1 MTGRTPLRD
10 TGAQDKMKLF
20 IKIVTLAAFLLTTVA
35 VGDSFAQSK
44 KRKGGRLVGVD
55 EVRMEAMIQTMPVIG
70 RLVSI
75 QTGVVASRIEG
86 AVAEIKVD
94 VGARVKKG
102 DVLAI
107 LVSDRFEW
115 ERELKSAEVGENK
128 AKLANSMAQLALAR
142 QGLRRL
148 ERLRKSVAFPQARY
162 EDKLLDVTRYK
173 STVNEAKAKLKRA
186 HANLK
191 LAELDIKYSKIRAP
205 YDGVVT
211 IRHTIAGAFLKE
223 GQKVVT
229 LVNDARIEVEADVP
243 SSRIGGLKPGVK
255 VRMRLEDQ
263 SWHTANVRAVVPDEN
278 TRTRTRVVRFVPSF
292 NGTTMRLAA
301 NQTAILQLPIGKE
314 RQVVT
319 VHKDALISSRGN
331 PTVFVVVKR
340 RVQARRIRIGDS
352 VGGRFEVLSGL
363 KPGEVVVIKGNE
375 RLRDG
380 RRIRIERKD

>member
-1 MTGRTPLRD
+1 MGT
-10 TGAQDKMKLF
+10 QDQMKLV
-20 IKIVTLAAFLLTTVA
+20 IKIATLAAFLLTTVA

-44 KRKGGRLVGVD
+44 KEKRGRLVGVD
-55 EVRMEAMIQTMPVIG
+55 EVRMEAMVQTMAVIG
-70 RLVSI
+70 RLVSV

-94 VGARVKKG
+94 VGVRVKKG

-128 AKLANSMAQLALAR
+128 AKLANTMAQLALAR

-162 EDKLLDVTRYK
+162 EDKKLDVTRYI

-186 HANLK
+186 QANLK
-191 LAELDIKYSKIRAP
+191 LAELDLKYSKIRAP

-243 SSRIGGLKPGVK
+243 SSRIGGLIPGVT
-255 VRMRLEDQ
+255 VRRRLEDQ
-263 SWHTANVRAVVPDEN
+263 TWHTAKVRAVVPDEN
-278 TRTRTRVVRFVPSF
+278 TRTRTRVVRFVPRF
-292 NGTTMRLAA
+292 NGTTMRLAT
-301 NQTAILQLPIGKE
+301 NQTAILQLPIGAE

-340 RVQARRIRIGDS
+340 RVQARRIRIGES

-363 KPGEVVVIKGNE
+363 EPGEVVVVRGNE

>member
-1 MTGRTPLRD
+1 
-10 TGAQDKMKLF
+10 MKLI
-20 IKIVTLAAFLLTTVA
+20 IKIATLAAFLLTTVA
-35 VGDSFAQSK
+35 AGDSFAQSK
-44 KRKGGRLVGVD
+44 KKKRGRLVGVD

-86 AVAEIKVD
+86 AVDEIKVD
-94 VGARVKKG
+94 VGDRVKKG

-115 ERELKSAEVGENK
+115 ERELKSAEVGENR
-128 AKLANSMAQLALAR
+128 AKVANARTQLALAR
-142 QGLRRL
+142 QELRRL
-148 ERLRKSVAFPQARY
+148 ERLRKSAAFPQARY
-162 EDKLLDVTRYK
+162 EDKKLNVTRYI
-173 STVNEAKAKLKRA
+173 SSVNEAEAKLKRA
-186 HANLK
+186 QANLK

-205 YDGVVT
+205 YNGVIS

-223 GQKVVT
+223 GEKVVT

-292 NGTTMRLAA
+292 NGITMRLAT
-301 NQTAILQLPIGKE
+301 NQTAILQLPIGAE

-363 KPGEVVVIKGNE
+363 KPGEVVVIRGNE

-380 RRIRIERKD
+380 RRIRIDRKD